1 MSKGRGSPKGK
12 NITIDDIRSKLPE
25 EKEKL
30 LKVTNPW
37 CHFVVR
43 PISYYPSWLFLR
55 LGISANKV
63 TTIGTLIGVIGCLF
77 LALGSYWEA
86 IAGAILVNV
95 RFLFDV
101 ADGNVA
107 RCTNSCTKYGAY
119 IDVMSSYAMAALI
132 PIAVG
137 IGVYNHPDHY
147 LCSLFHFFFGVEVNN
162 SLYLVLGTLTSF
174 LYISTFLVSDKFG
187 LTFSMTPTEFY
198 KPEANSRRGLWSF
211 IYRVGFILENED
223 GIVLP
228 LLFLVAITGVL
239 SIFLFLWAVIV
250 TCGFVAIVTRTL
262 MKARR
267 VINEET

>member
-1 MSKGRGSPKGK
+1 MSKGRGGPKGK

-63 TTIGTLIGVIGCLF
+63 TTIGTIIGVIGCVF
-77 LALGSYWEA
+77 LALGSYWEV

-101 ADGNVA
+101 VDGNIA
-107 RCTNSCTKYGAY
+107 RYSNSCTKYGAY

-132 PIAVG
+132 PIAAG
-137 IGVYNHPDHY
+137 IGMFRHPDHY
-147 LCSLFHFFFGVEVNN
+147 LCSLFHFFFGIEVDNTI
-162 SLYLVLGTLTSF
+162 YLVLGVLTSF
-174 LYISTFLVSDKFG
+174 LYISTFLVSDKLG
-187 LTFSMTPTEFY
+187 LTFSITPNKFY
-198 KPEANSRRGLWSF
+198 KPEVYSRRSLWGL
-211 IYRVGFILENED
+211 IYRGGHILENED

-228 LLFLVAITGVL
+228 LLFLVAIAGVL

-262 MKARR
+262 MKAKKRDTD
-267 VINEET
+267 E